1 VNREGWFFT
10 DYFLGGSGPLTDL
23 GGEFVFKFF
32 NVENFGTDGVDGNNT
47 GDFLNFSD
55 IRFAEVLLIY
65 AEASNEVSGPT
76 ADAIDAVKMVRDR
89 AGLTTPTT
97 LSKDAFREMVL
108 KERWHELCYE
118 RKAWFDMVRLR
129 KAFNSVTGDFDDF
142 VGHTILSS
150 NKALQEKHL
159 LFPIPALERINN
171 PNLTQNARL

>member
-1 VNREGWFFT
+1 
-10 DYFLGGSGPLTDL
+10 
-23 GGEFVFKFF
+23 
-32 NVENFGTDGVDGNNT
+32 
-47 GDFLNFSD
+47 
-55 IRFAEVLLIY
+55 
-65 AEASNEVSGPT
+65 
-76 ADAIDAVKMVRDR
+76 MVRDR

-97 LSKDAFREMVL
+97 LSKDAFREMVW

-159 LFPIPALERINN
+159 LFPIPD
-171 PNLTQNARL
+171 